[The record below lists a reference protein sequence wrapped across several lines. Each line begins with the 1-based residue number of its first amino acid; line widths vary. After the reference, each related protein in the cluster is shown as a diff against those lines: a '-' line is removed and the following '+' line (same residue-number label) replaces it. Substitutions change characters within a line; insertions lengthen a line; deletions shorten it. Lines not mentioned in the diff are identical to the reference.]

1 MNILNGSEMSRLIYM
16 VDCKI
21 DTVKSNLAFYQQDS
35 INSNLGII
43 ESITNEL
50 TALTR
55 IKARLEVMLE
65 QFDKL
70 V

>member
-1 MNILNGSEMSRLIYM
+1 MNILNGAEMSRLIYM
-16 VDCKI
+16 VDCQI
-21 DTVKSNLAFYQQDS
+21 DTVKSNLAFYQQDFVYG
-35 INSNLGII
+35 NLDLI

-50 TALTR
+50 TELTR

-65 QFDKL
+65 QFEKL

>member
-16 VDCKI
+16 VDCQI

-35 INSNLGII
+35 ISGSLGII

-50 TALTR
+50 TELTR

-70 V
+70 L

>member
-16 VDCKI
+16 VDSQI
-21 DTVKSNLAFYQQDS
+21 DTVKSNLAFYQQDFIS
-35 INSNLGII
+35 GNLDLI

-50 TALTR
+50 TELTR

-65 QFDKL
+65 QFEKL
-70 V
+70 L

>member
-1 MNILNGSEMSRLIYM
+1 MNILNGAEMSRLIYM
-16 VDCKI
+16 VDCQI
-21 DTVKSNLAFYQQDS
+21 DTVKSNLAFYKQDS
-35 INSNLGII
+35 VSSSLGII

-50 TALTR
+50 TELTR

-70 V
+70 L

>member
-1 MNILNGSEMSRLIYM
+1 MNILNGAEMSRLIYM
-16 VDCKI
+16 VDCQI
-21 DTVKSNLAFYQQDS
+21 DTVKSNLAFYKQDFVYG
-35 INSNLGII
+35 NLDLI

-50 TALTR
+50 TELTR

-70 V
+70 L

>member
-16 VDCKI
+16 VDCQI
-21 DTVKSNLAFYQQDS
+21 DTVKSNLAFYQQDFVYG
-35 INSNLGII
+35 NLDLI

-50 TALTR
+50 TELTR

-70 V
+70 L

>member
-50 TALTR
+50 TELTR

>member
-16 VDCKI
+16 VDCQI
-21 DTVKSNLAFYQQDS
+21 GIVKSNLAFYQQES
-35 INSNLGII
+35 ISSSLGLI

-50 TALTR
+50 TELTR

-70 V
+70 L

>member
-16 VDCKI
+16 VDCQI

-35 INSNLGII
+35 INSSLGII

-50 TALTR
+50 TELTR

-65 QFDKL
+65 QFEKL
-70 V
+70 L